1 MSLII
6 LRIAFGVFGL
16 IALVTGSLSTFGGLD
31 TFSSVSGHGMPLDRL
46 SEAGASIENG
56 FRFFAG
62 IWLGVGLMLLYGTV
76 RWETS
81 RALLIF
87 GGVAIFIGG
96 LGRVA
101 PAFTGGIVPEGVYAP
116 IFLELVVYPL
126 LLVWDARVRSSR
138 AVA

>member
-6 LRIAFGVFGL
+6 LRIAFGIFGL
-16 IALVTGSLSTFGGLD
+16 IALATGGLSTFGGLE
-31 TFSSVSGHGMPLDRL
+31 TFSSVSGHATPLDL
-46 SEAGASIENG
+46 MSEAGASIENG

-81 RALLIF
+81 RALLFF

-101 PAFTGGIVPEGVYAP
+101 PAFAGGIVPEGVYVP
-116 IFLELVVYPL
+116 IFLELVVYPAL
-126 LLVWDARVRSSR
+126 LIWDARVRANR
-138 AVA
+138 TA